1 MKLPTSEHDYQMP
14 APANHSLPAIVP
26 GVIVIAAGVGLL
38 LHTLGWLP
46 LPGNWWALTILIP
59 VGASAWSAW
68 RRAEAVGFWD
78 RAAVTTLASGGFPL
92 AVALIFLFNLDWAVV
107 WPVFPIIAGA
117 VMLAGVL
124 APHERA

>member
-1 MKLPTSEHDYQMP
+1 MKHPTSERDYSMP
-14 APANHSLPAIVP
+14 APDHHALPAIVP
-26 GVIVIAAGVGLL
+26 GVIVLLIGVGLL

-46 LPGNWWALTILIP
+46 LPGNWWALAILIP

-68 RRAEAVGFWD
+68 QRAETVGFWD
-78 RAAVTTLASGGFPL
+78 RAAMTTLASGGFPL
-92 AVALIFLFNLDWAVV
+92 AVALIFLFNLDWTVV

-117 VMLAGVL
+117 VMLAGTL

>member
-1 MKLPTSEHDYQMP
+1 MKHPTSEHDYSMP
-14 APANHSLPAIVP
+14 APDHHALPAIVP
-26 GVIVIAAGVGLL
+26 GVIVLLIGVGLL

-46 LPGNWWALTILIP
+46 LLGNWWALAILIP

-68 RRAEAVGFWD
+68 QRAETVGFWD
-78 RAAVTTLASGGFPL
+78 RAAMTTLASGGFPL
-92 AVALIFLFNLDWAVV
+92 AVALIFLFNLDWTVV

-117 VMLAGVL
+117 VMLAGTL